1 MFMRITFVVGARPQ
15 FIKLAPLWKVA
26 SSSNNSVRI
35 VHTGQHYDYKM
46 SKIFFSE
53 LKIPEHEIDQ
63 VGKIFNKAKEDAL
76 GYEPYAK
83 QIAQIYRPVW

>member
-35 VHTGQHYDYKM
+35 VHTGQHFDKKM
-46 SKIFFSE
+46 SDTFFNQLS
-53 LKIPEHEIDQ
+53 IPEPDINLNI
-63 VGKIFNKAKEDAL
+63 GGGGTKCF
-76 GYEPYAK
+76 
-83 QIAQIYRPVW
+83 